1 MIEDRLGVR
10 RGDTFGLR
18 CEVRWMEIASP
29 TTGEVLRIEA
39 VTPVALHMSTTH
51 FTADD
56 LFVARN
62 EAELTHREELIVH
75 LDVAHRGLGVGTL
88 SHARHLQRVDGTR
101 RPRGVDIDF
110 GGDPT
115 IEWLSAGD
123 PSVRWQVMRDLLGRP
138 EDQVA
143 VERARVATEELCTVR
158 SGHRRRTPCCCWN
171 DSAWNGVML
180 GRWRGVGSCGRVRAG
195 MAVA

>member
-1 MIEDRLGVR
+1 MTEGLLPEGEARTVIEDRLGVR

-62 EAELTHREELIVH
+62 EADLTPREELIVH
-75 LDVAHRGLGVGTL
+75 LDVAHRGLGT
-88 SHARHLQRVDGTR
+88 A
-101 RPRGVDIDF
+101 
-110 GGDPT
+110 
-115 IEWLSAGD
+115 
-123 PSVRWQVMRDLLGRP
+123 
-138 EDQVA
+138 
-143 VERARVATEELCTVR
+143 
-158 SGHRRRTPCCCWN
+158 
-171 DSAWNGVML
+171 
-180 GRWRGVGSCGRVRAG
+180 SCGPDVLPGYRLAAGTYDFAFRLSLADRASR
-195 MAVA
+195 